1 MEEFYLKVYLFKPNR
16 VPPIKIAKDSQL
28 KITIET
34 MDYTIPPGATAAA
47 FANGVTS
54 EKVYT
59 QSCSV
64 SGNKVSFTPVPGF
77 FVQGRNL
84 LQYEIG
90 GGVIP
95 LAIDVNCEIS
105 LPTTGETAEPETVR
119 PLVQRAE
126 AAAATAE
133 EKANAAAGSAGA
145 AAGSAD
151 AAGKSAADALQS
163 KNAAAGSASAAAGSA
178 ASAGQSAN
186 AAAGSASAALESKNA
201 AAGSAQEA
209 LTSKNAAASSADSA
223 AGSASAAAGSATAAA
238 GSAQEA
244 LASQNS
250 AAGSAQ
256 AAQEALEKT
265 QEISVNPAYIGD
277 NGNWFIWDI
286 TQDSYVD
293 SGVPAQ
299 GPKGDPGAVQTV
311 CGVAPDASGNVVL
324 DAGNV
329 GAATKGY
336 VDASVRKAAPRNLL
350 DNSDFRNPVNQ
361 RGQSSYSLSAW
372 GGYCIDRWAAFSNGA
387 TITIGSGSGGLT
399 LSGSIHQPIASDV
412 IARYNGKVLTLAVK
426 MEGSVYCCSGEV
438 KQIGTL
444 NVSAR
449 LDTPYGSIGFET
461 ETDNKMFVIIDSS
474 ITSSVIE
481 WAALYEGEY
490 TAETLPEYQQKGY
503 GAELAEC
510 QRYFYRVTVKPYSRF
525 GYGIGEGST
534 QHIIS
539 FPIPVPMR
547 VYSSILL
554 TGTIFTNPGDISV
567 TSIGLFGAQSGAE
580 ANALVSTASA
590 ISGFFRLRALEGTAY
605 IDVIADL

>member
-34 MDYTIPPGATAAA
+34 MDYTIPGGATASA
-47 FANGVTS
+47 FASGVTS

-59 QSCSV
+59 QSCTV

-95 LAIDVNCEIS
+95 LAIDVICEIS

-133 EKANAAAGSAGA
+133 EKANAAAGSSSA
-145 AAGSAD
+145 AAGSAT
-151 AAGKSAADALQS
+151 AASGSAADALQS

-186 AAAGSASAALESKNA
+186 AAAGSASAAFESKNA

-209 LTSKNAAASSADSA
+209 LASKNAAANSANSA
-223 AGSASAAAGSATAAA
+223 AGSASAASGSATAAA

-244 LASQNS
+244 LESKNA

-256 AAQEALEKT
+256 AAQEAMQKT
-265 QEISVNPAYIGD
+265 QEISVNPSYIGD
-277 NGNWFIWDI
+277 NGNWFVWD
-286 TQDSYVD
+286 TGQDSYVD
-293 SGVPAQ
+293 SGVAAQ
-299 GPKGDPGAVQTV
+299 GPQGKPGAVQTV
-311 CGVAPDASGNVVL
+311 CGVAPDASGNVAL
-324 DAGNV
+324 TAENV
-329 GAATKGY
+329 GAATNGY
-336 VDASVRKAAPRNLL
+336 VDTAVRKAAPRNLL

-361 RGQSSYSLSAW
+361 RGQTSYTGIW
-372 GGYCIDRWAAFSNGA
+372 GHTIDRWYLA
-387 TITIGSGSGGLT
+387 SGDS
-399 LSGSIHQPIASDV
+399 SGSIKATVTLTDGGLKFTPSSEAAARSALVHRLPQNVLRAGVGYTFVAKKSDGDYLFGGIEDDTASYGFWQV
-412 IARYNGKVLTLAVK
+412 VLFIDTEVTL
-426 MEGSVYCCSGEV
+426 
-438 KQIGTL
+438 
-444 NVSAR
+444 
-449 LDTPYGSIGFET
+449 
-461 ETDNKMFVIIDSS
+461 
-474 ITSSVIE
+474 E

-490 TAETLPEYQQKGY
+490 TAETLPEYNPKGY

-510 QRYFYRVTVKPYSRF
+510 QRYYREYDAITLVPWVY
-525 GYGIGEGST
+525 EGTSQRHYRLNFDT
-534 QHIIS
+534 
-539 FPIPVPMR
+539 PMR
-547 VYSSILL
+547 VAPTVDVSQLLEKQLWSTLSSSFNAY
-554 TGTIFTNPGDISV
+554 GTDMHGIVFSTISDIVSQSNCYV
-567 TSIGLFGAQSGAE
+567 EGKLSIS
-580 ANALVSTASA
+580 
-590 ISGFFRLRALEGTAY
+590 
-605 IDVIADL
+605 ADL

>member
-16 VPPIKIAKDSQL
+16 LPPIKIAKDSQL
-28 KITIET
+28 RITIET
-34 MDYTIPPGATAAA
+34 MDYTIPPGATASA
-47 FANGVTS
+47 FASGVTS

-59 QSCSV
+59 QSCTV

-163 KNAAAGSASAAAGSA
+163 KNAAASSASAAAGSA

-186 AAAGSASAALESKNA
+186 AAAGSASAALESQNA

-209 LTSKNAAASSADSA
+209 LTSKNAAANSANSA
-223 AGSASAAAGSATAAA
+223 AGSASAASGSATAAA

-244 LASQNS
+244 LESKNA

-256 AAQEALEKT
+256 AAQEAMQKT
-265 QEISVNPAYIGD
+265 QEISVNPSYIGD
-277 NGNWFIWDI
+277 NGNWFVWSL
-286 TQDSYVD
+286 DSDAYVD
-293 SGVPAQ
+293 SGVKAQ

-311 CGVAPDASGNVVL
+311 CGVAPDASGNVAL
-324 DAGNV
+324 TAEKV
-329 GAATKGY
+329 GAATPEQLN
-336 VDASVRKAAPRNLL
+336 AAVRKAAPRNLL

-361 RGQSSYSLSAW
+361 RGKTSYSLSAW
-372 GGYCIDRWAAFSNGA
+372 GGYCIDRWAAAGAGA
-387 TITIGSGSGGLT
+387 TVTIGSGGLT
-399 LSGSIHQPIASDV
+399 LSGGIYQPIPSDV

-426 MEGSVYCCSGEV
+426 MAGAVYCCSGEV
-438 KQIGTL
+438 KQIGTW
-444 NVSAR
+444 NRSAI
-449 LDTPYGSIGFET
+449 LDTSYGSISFET
-461 ETDNKMFVIIDSS
+461 EDDNVMFVIIDSS
-474 ITSSVIE
+474 TTSSVIE

-490 TAETLPEYQQKGY
+490 TAETLPEYNPKGY

-510 QRYFYRVTVKPYSRF
+510 QRYYQIR
-525 GYGIGEGST
+525 ST
-534 QHIIS
+534 NNIAA
-539 FPIPVPMR
+539 VDMR
-547 VYSSILL
+547 PTMRLSSP
-554 TGTIFTNPGDISV
+554 TITSV
-567 TSIGLFGAQSGAE
+567 TGGY
-580 ANALVSTASA
+580 
-590 ISGFFRLRALEGTAY
+590 AY
-605 IDVIADL
+605 SADL